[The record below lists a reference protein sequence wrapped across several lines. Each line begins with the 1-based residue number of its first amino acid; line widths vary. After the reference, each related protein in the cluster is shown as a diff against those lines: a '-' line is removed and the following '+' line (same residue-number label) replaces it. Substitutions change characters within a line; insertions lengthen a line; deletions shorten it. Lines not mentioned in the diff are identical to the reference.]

1 MQLKR
6 WIALGTM
13 VATLAVAGCGGQG
26 AQAPKATP
34 GQQAP
39 AQPTQPA
46 QTAAGGNPIKIGF
59 VVSFTGAYAALAEDQ
74 WRGAQLAAE
83 EINAKGGL
91 AGRPITF
98 IPRDDK
104 LNPGE
109 SAKVTQELIQN
120 EKVDMI
126 VGGMNAAAN
135 LAINEQAKKANVPV
149 FIISQSNQ
157 INKKPDWGPYSFH
170 EALTPH
176 MNGQATGRWV
186 VENLGKKVYFLM
198 PDYAFGKENYESFS
212 AVVKAAGGTEVGA
225 DWFPLGNNDFTTY
238 VNKIRAKKPDVLV
251 SAALGADQVNLVKQ
265 LVSFGLNKE
274 MKIFFAVVDLQADI
288 AAGFQNIAGMY
299 GGSNF
304 YWELADKIPE
314 AKKFVEAYQKKWN
327 VPPSGYSGYG
337 YSALWAIKLAADK
350 AGSVDK
356 DKLVQALEGLEYASY
371 KGKQFYRKCDHQA
384 IQPIYIVKGRTADEA
399 KNAGKEKYGLREVIA
414 EIPADEK
421 YERTCDQLGLGDR
434 K

>member
-1 MQLKR
+1 MKMKR
-6 WIALGTM
+6 WIALATTVVTM
-13 VATLAVAGCGGQG
+13 AVAGCGQQ
-26 AQAPKATP
+26 ATQAPKATP
-34 GQQAP
+34 GQPAAP
-39 AQPTQPA
+39 AQQAAQP
-46 QTAAGGNPIKIGF
+46 AAGGNPVKIGF

-74 WRGAQLAAE
+74 WRGAQLAAD
-83 EINAKGGL
+83 EINARGGL
-91 AGRPITF
+91 AGRQITF
-98 IPRDDK
+98 VPRDDK
-104 LNPGE
+104 FQPGE

-120 EKVDMI
+120 EKVELI

-135 LAINEQAKKANVPV
+135 LAINEQAKKADVPV

-212 AVVKAAGGTEVGA
+212 AVVKAAGATEVGA

-238 VNKIRAKKPDVLV
+238 VNKIRAAKPDVLV
-251 SAALGADQVNLVKQ
+251 SSALGADQVNLVKQ
-265 LVSFGLNKE
+265 LVSFGLAKE
-274 MKIFFAVVDLQADI
+274 MKVFFAVVDLQADI

-304 YWELADKIPE
+304 YWELAEKVPE
-314 AKKFVEAYQKKWN
+314 AKKFVDAYQKKWG

-337 YSALWAIKLAADK
+337 YSALWAIKLASDK
-350 AGSVDK
+350 AGGVDK
-356 DKLVQALEGLEYASY
+356 DKLAKALEGLEYASY
-371 KGKQFYRKCDHQA
+371 KGKQVYRKCDHQA
-384 IQPIYIVKGRTADEA
+384 IQPIYIVRGRTADEA
-399 KNAGKEKYGLREVIA
+399 KKLGKEKYGLREVIA